1 MYGATALPEAFPWRR
16 LVAMKLLVLLPCA
29 LFLSLPAWCQK
40 DLQAD
45 LTSLVH
51 TPQAVA
57 ERQVALHLRALSER
71 THEPSRPAV
80 ETFARDLVRT
90 LRSRTVTAAQAAQ
103 LAALIDSVFK
113 SAGTSTLGFHEH
125 VQSFQA
131 ATGSSMLSAELE
143 TIGKQVRGPED
154 TPVMPAGYFRRR

>member
-1 MYGATALPEAFPWRR
+1 
-16 LVAMKLLVLLPCA
+16 MKLLVLLPCA

-40 DLQAD
+40 DLRAD
-45 LTSLVH
+45 LTSLAR

-57 ERQVALHLRALSER
+57 ERQVALHLMALSER

-90 LRSRTVTAAQAAQ
+90 LRSRPVTGAQAAQ
-103 LAALIDSVFK
+103 FVSQIDAVFK
-113 SAGTSTLGFHEH
+113 SAGTSTVGFHEH

-131 ATGSSMLSAELE
+131 MAGSGKLAAELE
-143 TIGKQVRGPED
+143 TIGKEVRGPED
-154 TPVMPAGYFRRR
+154 TPVMPARYFRRQ